1 MIKDLPT
8 DTHERLVDFQ
18 DEKAGLRG
26 FIAIHNT
33 NLGPATGGTRFK
45 AYEKDEDAIHDAL
58 RLSKA
63 MTYKCAMANVPYGGG
78 KSVIMSNSARF
89 NLAGNKAF
97 FETYARIVNLLKG
110 EFTTGKDVGISDEH
124 IAHMS
129 RVSPHISSRIGDEDP
144 SIYAGLGTFIAM
156 MSAVETVYGS
166 ADLSGKRVSIKGL
179 GQVGFELARLV
190 SKAGGVLTVADI
202 DENKLLSAKS
212 EFGDITIAS
221 PMEIHKVKADIYAPC
236 ALGGEFNEVATAELD
251 CDIVCGA
258 ANNQLAS
265 SDIGAKLMNRGVVY
279 VPDYVANAGGLIAVV
294 DGFQHKK
301 FDSERIKNNLLVI
314 KDNVSKVLG
323 LSRKQNRPTEVLADE
338 LAESIIYGSR

>member
-8 DTHERLVDFQ
+8 DTHERLIDFQ
-18 DEKAGLRG
+18 DEATGLRG

-78 KSVIMSNSARF
+78 KSVIMYNGR
-89 NLAGNKAF
+89 KDKEF
-97 FETYARIVNLLKG
+97 FEAYAKIVNSLNG
-110 EFTTGKDVGISDEH
+110 RFTTGKDVGISDES

-129 RVSPHISSRIGDEDP
+129 RVSPYISSRIGGEDP

-166 ADLSGKRVSIKGL
+166 ADLTNKKVSIKGL

-190 SKAGGVLTVADI
+190 SKAGGRLTVADI
-202 DENKLLSAKS
+202 DENKLLSARR
-212 EFGDITIAS
+212 EFGDITIVS
-221 PMEIHKVKADIYAPC
+221 PMEIHKVKANIYAPC
-236 ALGGEFNEVATAELD
+236 ALGGEFDEVTTTELN

-265 SDIGAKLMNRGVVY
+265 SDIGVKLMNRDVVY
-279 VPDYVANAGGLIAVV
+279 IPDYVANAGGLIAVV
-294 DGFQHKK
+294 DGFQHKR
-301 FDSERIKNNLLVI
+301 FDSGRIKNNLLVI
-314 KDNVSKVLG
+314 KDNVSKVLE
-323 LSRKQNRPTEVLADE
+323 LSRKQNRPTEVLANE